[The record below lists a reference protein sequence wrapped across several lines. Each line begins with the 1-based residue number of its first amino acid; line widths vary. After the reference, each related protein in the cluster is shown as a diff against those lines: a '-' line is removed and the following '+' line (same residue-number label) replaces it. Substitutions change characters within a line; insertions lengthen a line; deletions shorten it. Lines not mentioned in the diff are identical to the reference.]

1 MAGATT
7 IEMIAMTEAVTCRDA
22 KLYVKINGAWK
33 ELKEMK
39 TYPQVGEGDLSK
51 LDATS
56 LSDTVKTY
64 IKDIPDMPDLQF
76 TFNAMPTDSADSNLD
91 IVMNTMNINEAYDWK
106 LEIPLLKVQMTI
118 RADWTYNIS
127 AGGVSTVQELVI
139 SLAGRTKMIFDD
151 LDATYAI
158 SYDANTGTGTMT
170 DTNSPYAN
178 GSLVTVMDNS
188 FTKAGKTFKYW
199 ATSSDGSGEIYH
211 PGQKFTIHGNTVLY
225 AVWSD

>member
-1 MAGATT
+1 
-7 IEMIAMTEAVTCRDA
+7 MIAMTEAVTCRDA

-188 FTKAGKTFKYW
+188 FTKASKTFKYW

-225 AVWSD
+225 AIWSD

>member
-1 MAGATT
+1 
-7 IEMIAMTEAVTCRDA
+7 MTEAVTCRDA
-22 KLYVKINGAWK
+22 KLYVRINGAWK

-91 IVMNTMNINEAYDWK
+91 MVMNTMNINEAYDWK

-118 RADWTYNIS
+118 KADWTYNIS

-139 SLAGRTKMIFDD
+139 SLAGRTNMIFDD

-188 FTKAGKTFKYW
+188 FTKASKQFKYW

>member
-1 MAGATT
+1 
-7 IEMIAMTEAVTCRDA
+7 MTEAVTCRDA
-22 KLYVKINGAWK
+22 KLYVKISGAWK

-188 FTKAGKTFKYW
+188 FTKTSKTFKYW

>member
-1 MAGATT
+1 
-7 IEMIAMTEAVTCRDA
+7 MTEAVTCRDA
-22 KLYVKINGAWK
+22 KLYVRINGAWK

-139 SLAGRTKMIFDD
+139 SLAGRTKMLFDD

-158 SYDANTGTGTMT
+158 SYDANPGTGTMT

-188 FTKAGKTFKYW
+188 FTKSGKQFKHW

>member
-1 MAGATT
+1 
-7 IEMIAMTEAVTCRDA
+7 MTEAVTCRDA

-118 RADWTYNIS
+118 KADWTYNIS

-188 FTKAGKTFKYW
+188 FTKTSKTFKYW

-225 AVWSD
+225 AIWSD

>member
-1 MAGATT
+1 
-7 IEMIAMTEAVTCRDA
+7 MTEAVTCRDA

-106 LEIPLLKVQMTI
+106 LESPLLKVQRTI

-188 FTKAGKTFKYW
+188 FTKASKTFKYW

-225 AVWSD
+225 AIWSD

>member
-1 MAGATT
+1 
-7 IEMIAMTEAVTCRDA
+7 
-22 KLYVKINGAWK
+22 
-33 ELKEMK
+33 MK

-188 FTKAGKTFKYW
+188 FTKASKQFKYW

>member
-1 MAGATT
+1 
-7 IEMIAMTEAVTCRDA
+7 MTEAVTCRDA

-158 SYDANTGTGTMT
+158 SYDANTGTGTMS

-225 AVWSD
+225 AIWSD

>member
-1 MAGATT
+1 
-7 IEMIAMTEAVTCRDA
+7 MTEAVTCRDA

-56 LSDTVKTY
+56 LSDTVKPY

-91 IVMNTMNINEAYDWK
+91 MVMNTMNINEAYDWK

-188 FTKAGKTFKYW
+188 FTKTSKTFKYW

>member
-1 MAGATT
+1 
-7 IEMIAMTEAVTCRDA
+7 MTEAVTCRDA

-188 FTKAGKTFKYW
+188 FTKASKTFKYW
-199 ATSSDGSGEIYH
+199 ATSSDGSVEIYH

-225 AVWSD
+225 AIWSD

>member
-1 MAGATT
+1 
-7 IEMIAMTEAVTCRDA
+7 MTEAVTCRDA

-139 SLAGRTKMIFDD
+139 SLA
-151 LDATYAI
+151 
-158 SYDANTGTGTMT
+158 
-170 DTNSPYAN
+170 
-178 GSLVTVMDNS
+178 
-188 FTKAGKTFKYW
+188 
-199 ATSSDGSGEIYH
+199 
-211 PGQKFTIHGNTVLY
+211 
-225 AVWSD
+225 

>member
-1 MAGATT
+1 
-7 IEMIAMTEAVTCRDA
+7 MTEAVTCRDA

-158 SYDANTGTGTMT
+158 SYDANTGTGTMS

-188 FTKAGKTFKYW
+188 FTKASKQFKYW

-225 AVWSD
+225 AIWSD

>member
-1 MAGATT
+1 
-7 IEMIAMTEAVTCRDA
+7 MTEAVTCRDA

-188 FTKAGKTFKYW
+188 FTKASKQFKYW

>member
-1 MAGATT
+1 
-7 IEMIAMTEAVTCRDA
+7 MTEAVTCRDA

-158 SYDANTGTGTMT
+158 SYDANTGTGSMT

-188 FTKAGKTFKYW
+188 FTKASKTFKYW

>member
-1 MAGATT
+1 
-7 IEMIAMTEAVTCRDA
+7 MTEAVTCRDA

-188 FTKAGKTFKYW
+188 FTKTSKTFKYW

-225 AVWSD
+225 AIWSD

>member
-1 MAGATT
+1 
-7 IEMIAMTEAVTCRDA
+7 MTEAVTCRDA

-151 LDATYAI
+151 LEATYAI

-188 FTKAGKTFKYW
+188 FTKASKQFKYW

>member
-1 MAGATT
+1 
-7 IEMIAMTEAVTCRDA
+7 MTEAVTCRDA
-22 KLYVKINGAWK
+22 KLYVNINGAWK

-118 RADWTYNIS
+118 KADWTYNIS

-188 FTKAGKTFKYW
+188 FTKASKTFKYW

-225 AVWSD
+225 AIWSD

>member
-1 MAGATT
+1 
-7 IEMIAMTEAVTCRDA
+7 MTEAVTCRDA
-22 KLYVKINGAWK
+22 KLYVRINGAWK

-188 FTKAGKTFKYW
+188 FTKASKQSKYW

>member
-1 MAGATT
+1 
-7 IEMIAMTEAVTCRDA
+7 MTEAVTCRDA

-178 GSLVTVMDNS
+178 GSLVTVMENS
-188 FTKAGKTFKYW
+188 FTKASKTFKYW

-225 AVWSD
+225 AIWSD

>member
-1 MAGATT
+1 
-7 IEMIAMTEAVTCRDA
+7 MTEAVTCRDA
-22 KLYVKINGAWK
+22 KLYVRINGAWK

-91 IVMNTMNINEAYDWK
+91 MVMNTMNINEAYDWK

-158 SYDANTGTGTMT
+158 SYDANTGIGTMS

-188 FTKAGKTFKYW
+188 FTKTGKQFKYW

>member
-1 MAGATT
+1 
-7 IEMIAMTEAVTCRDA
+7 MTEAVTCRDA

-158 SYDANTGTGTMT
+158 SYDANTGTGTMS

>member
-1 MAGATT
+1 
-7 IEMIAMTEAVTCRDA
+7 MTEAVTCRDA

-64 IKDIPDMPDLQF
+64 IKDIPDMPDLQS

-188 FTKAGKTFKYW
+188 FTKASKTFKYW

-225 AVWSD
+225 AIWSD